1 VAPPQVSGLIGSGR
15 VHGKAWSATAYLGP
29 WGTCIELDGA
39 GPGLCVPN
47 LPAVTAV
54 QVLNQGST
62 PEIAGGVAPASAA
75 RVVVTQPDGTKV
87 QVRLVT
93 IGGKK
98 AFAFAVRPGAKPLRW
113 VAYDSAGTVIA
124 SSSGATGG

>member
-1 VAPPQVSGLIGSGR
+1 MAGGAAPG
-15 VHGKAWSATAYLGP
+15 
-29 WGTCIELDGA
+29 
-39 GPGLCVPN
+39 GLCLPN
-47 LPAVTAV
+47 LPQATTV

-75 RVVVTQPDGTKV
+75 RVVVTQPDDTKV

-98 AFAFAVRPGAKPLRW
+98 MFAFAVRPGAKPLRW
-113 VAYDSAGTVIA
+113 VAYNSAGTVIP
-124 SSSGATGG
+124 SSSGVTGGQSVGG

>member
-1 VAPPQVSGLIGSGR
+1 MQ
-15 VHGKAWSATAYLGP
+15 
-29 WGTCIELDGA
+29 
-39 GPGLCVPN
+39 N
-47 LPAVTAV
+47 LPAITAV

-113 VAYDSAGTVIA
+113 VAYDSAGKVIG
-124 SSSGATGG
+124 SSSGVSGG